1 MSPRAKTGRL
11 VEAPCWSLWRGCLEK
26 VGGCCLGY
34 SSWKRSS
41 DSCCLG
47 RPIPLPFFQ
56 GLLRLATWGLV
67 VSWHRWHWVDASGF
81 GHLRQCPEDRACGTL
96 SSAPENALNGCSLDS
111 LCTPH
116 PAQVPFFLF
125 VVFVVYTLLPFSM
138 QGAVAAGVISG
149 ASHLLVIA
157 VLQGTFT
164 NDLWLQVRSCGVLWV
179 LVSGVSMWMQAGNWP
194 IPSLGRPCSLLAQD
208 SCYGGEFPS

>member
-1 MSPRAKTGRL
+1 MFSRL
-11 VEAPCWSLWRGCLEK
+11 TV
-26 VGGCCLGY
+26 Y
-34 SSWKRSS
+34 S
-41 DSCCLG
+41 
-47 RPIPLPFFQ
+47 
-56 GLLRLATWGLV
+56 
-67 VSWHRWHWVDASGF
+67 
-81 GHLRQCPEDRACGTL
+81 
-96 SSAPENALNGCSLDS
+96 
-111 LCTPH
+111 H

-138 QGAVAAGVISG
+138 QGAVAAGVISS

-194 IPSLGRPCSLLAQD
+194 IPSLGCPCPLLAQD